1 MATTS
6 LLDFSTPHVLRNAK
20 EYRAAVSEIDRLLD
34 ADPRRGTPDSERLEF
49 LSVLVEA
56 YEDEHDPLDE
66 AGGSPQSVVAFML
79 EQRGLT
85 RADLHDAM
93 EDGHATSDDV
103 ATVIVALRGPS
114 APTYEPIRA
123 CTEYVHAPTGTLFS
137 TQLVVVTTS
146 QPVSTTWATFE
157 VS

>member
-1 MATTS
+1 MATAP

-34 ADPRRGTPDSERLEF
+34 ADPKRGTLEYERLEF

-85 RADLHDAM
+85 RADLRDAM
-93 EDGHATSDDV
+93 GGKGRVSEFFAGKRRLS
-103 ATVIVALRGPS
+103 IEQIRALRDLLHIP
-114 APTYEPIRA
+114 ADLLID
-123 CTEYVHAPTGTLFS
+123 
-137 TQLVVVTTS
+137 
-146 QPVSTTWATFE
+146 
-157 VS
+157 

>member
-34 ADPRRGTPDSERLEF
+34 ADPKRGTPEYERLEF

-66 AGGSPQSVVAFML
+66 SGGSPQSVVAFML

-85 RADLHDAM
+85 RADLRDAM
-93 EDGHATSDDV
+93 GGKGRVSEFFAGKRRLS
-103 ATVIVALRGPS
+103 IEQIRALRDLLHLP
-114 APTYEPIRA
+114 ADLLID
-123 CTEYVHAPTGTLFS
+123 
-137 TQLVVVTTS
+137 
-146 QPVSTTWATFE
+146 
-157 VS
+157 

>member
-34 ADPRRGTPDSERLEF
+34 ADPKRGTLEYERLEF

-66 AGGSPQSVVAFML
+66 SGGSPQSVVAFML

-85 RADLHDAM
+85 RADLRDAM
-93 EDGHATSDDV
+93 GGKGRVSEFFAGKRRLS
-103 ATVIVALRGPS
+103 IEQIRALRDLLHLP
-114 APTYEPIRA
+114 ADLLID
-123 CTEYVHAPTGTLFS
+123 
-137 TQLVVVTTS
+137 
-146 QPVSTTWATFE
+146 
-157 VS
+157 

>member
-34 ADPRRGTPDSERLEF
+34 ADPKRGTPEYERLEF

-85 RADLHDAM
+85 RADLRDAM
-93 EDGHATSDDV
+93 GGKGRVSEFFAGKRRLS
-103 ATVIVALRGPS
+103 IEQIRALRDLLHLP
-114 APTYEPIRA
+114 ADLLID
-123 CTEYVHAPTGTLFS
+123 
-137 TQLVVVTTS
+137 
-146 QPVSTTWATFE
+146 
-157 VS
+157 

>member
-1 MATTS
+1 MATTP

-34 ADPRRGTPDSERLEF
+34 ADPKRGTPDYERLEF

-79 EQRGLT
+79 DQRGLR

-93 EDGHATSDDV
+93 GGKARVSEFFAGKRRLS
-103 ATVIVALRGPS
+103 IEQIRALRDLLHIPADLLIG
-114 APTYEPIRA
+114 
-123 CTEYVHAPTGTLFS
+123 
-137 TQLVVVTTS
+137 
-146 QPVSTTWATFE
+146 
-157 VS
+157 